1 MRWDRE
7 SDVKQ
12 AVLGE
17 YNLNLAV
24 MTRCR
29 HQGGREVI
37 AVCNQLYNEL
47 IMVDPRKQYE
57 VIEEVRLELSERP
70 QTVVYCGS
78 TDRLFVGER
87 SQIEIVDLIAS

>member
-1 MRWDRE
+1 M
-7 SDVKQ
+7 
-12 AVLGE
+12 LGE
-17 YNLNLAV
+17 YNLNLGV
-24 MTRCR
+24 ITRCR
-29 HQGGREVI
+29 HKGGREVI

-57 VIEEVRLELSERP
+57 VIEEARLELSERP

-78 TDRLFVGER
+78 TDRLFLGER